1 VGQGRLEIPP
11 IADSEH
17 CHQILPQRQKMA
29 VEGSAFLVNRCKFD
43 VSVSA
48 QSNPLSVK
56 ENFVQF
62 L

>member
-1 VGQGRLEIPP
+1 
-11 IADSEH
+11 
-17 CHQILPQRQKMA
+17 MA